1 MKIQLDDLQGSQIQ
15 ALLQEHVAA
24 MRAASPPESCHVLDL
39 TELQRPEITFWSVW
53 DGDTVAGCGAL
64 KQLDAR
70 HAEIKSMRTAATH
83 MRRGV
88 AAYLMEH
95 MIAQAQV
102 RGYTRLSLETGAQ
115 ANFIAARKLYERFG
129 FEVCAPFGEYVEDPL
144 SVFMTKVL

>member
-15 ALLQEHVAA
+15 ALLQEHVSA